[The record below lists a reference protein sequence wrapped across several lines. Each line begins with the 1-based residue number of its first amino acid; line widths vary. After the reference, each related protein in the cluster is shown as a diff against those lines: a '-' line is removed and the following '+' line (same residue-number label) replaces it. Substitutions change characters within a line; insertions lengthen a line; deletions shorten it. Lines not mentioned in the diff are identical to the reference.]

1 MKIENLLIE
10 LLTEELPPSSQ
21 KELGLKFSEFIA
33 KELLAKN
40 LIDSIDLSFYST
52 PRRIGARIN
61 LVKEQAKTQNKLVKL
76 MPSRIGFDENK
87 KPTQALIKKLNS
99 LGESYKDLEN
109 IVQKKERD
117 EEVLFLQK
125 EFVGEKL
132 ENELAEII
140 TKSLNQL
147 PIKKMM
153 TYQLNDGWTTV
164 NFVRPIK
171 NLLIMHGSKTLKI
184 KAYGME
190 SNNQTIGHRFDSDLP
205 LIKIDHANNYEKKL
219 LEIGKVIVNFENRK
233 Q

>member
-21 KELGLKFSEFIA
+21 KELGSKFSEFIA

-61 LVKEQAKTQNKLVKL
+61 LVKEQAKTQNKLIKL

-109 IVQKKERD
+109 IVQKK
-117 EEVLFLQK
+117 
-125 EFVGEKL
+125 
-132 ENELAEII
+132 
-140 TKSLNQL
+140 
-147 PIKKMM
+147 
-153 TYQLNDGWTTV
+153 
-164 NFVRPIK
+164 
-171 NLLIMHGSKTLKI
+171 
-184 KAYGME
+184 
-190 SNNQTIGHRFDSDLP
+190 
-205 LIKIDHANNYEKKL
+205 
-219 LEIGKVIVNFENRK
+219 RK
-233 Q
+233 G

>member
-1 MKIENLLIE
+1 M
-10 LLTEELPPSSQ
+10 
-21 KELGLKFSEFIA
+21 
-33 KELLAKN
+33 
-40 LIDSIDLSFYST
+40 
-52 PRRIGARIN
+52 
-61 LVKEQAKTQNKLVKL
+61 
-76 MPSRIGFDENK
+76 
-87 KPTQALIKKLNS
+87 
-99 LGESYKDLEN
+99 
-109 IVQKKERD
+109 QKKERD

-219 LEIGKVIVNFENRK
+219 LEIGKVIVNFENCNTLRGISVVK
-233 Q
+233 YLSSQDDKFKIIEDASHSIGASFGGVT